1 VSFSLLSFLIIL
13 YILSLVCCLAA
24 LVVGKIIPMAFSK
37 VAILIHILLLISV
50 VIMAA
55 KYSPAKQPYLFPLF
69 FCSGIICFG
78 LVVRKSF
85 HALIKIYFGIFLLSL
100 LLFLYSP
107 SSMFTVLSMGILHK
121 NSGDEIPLGKNF
133 YLAKQ
138 NAMFTGSNVS
148 ASYKVIKRAGLFNKT
163 IARDFEFGFSPDS
176 ARILQFAENSEI
188 SLRIYYKHRIN
199 NLAFAVD
206 SIEMTKSIAR
216 SANDTLIQ
224 IRKNY
229 K

>member
-1 VSFSLLSFLIIL
+1 
-13 YILSLVCCLAA
+13 LAA

-163 IARDFEFGFSPDS
+163 IGFSPDS